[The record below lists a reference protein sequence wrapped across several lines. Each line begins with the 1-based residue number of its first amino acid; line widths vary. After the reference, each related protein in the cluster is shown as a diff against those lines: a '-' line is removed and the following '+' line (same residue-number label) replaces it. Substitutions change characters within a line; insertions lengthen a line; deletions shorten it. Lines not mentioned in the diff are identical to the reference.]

1 MVLQWW
7 KQGLGFI
14 LSLVATPNNINIIE
28 SHDISHKTCKGDAL
42 GGHSFVVK
50 RGRELCRATKAQLKV
65 RSSQPKDF
73 PMSPRPSKGST
84 TITTTY
90 LKDSQRQAPR
100 DSQSSI
106 HTQKEEITHENIL
119 LIHVQ

>member
-7 KQGLGFI
+7 KQGLSFI

-28 SHDISHKTCKGDAL
+28 SHDISHTTCNGDVL

-50 RGRELCRATKAQLKV
+50 RGRELCRATKAHLKV
-65 RSSQPKDF
+65 HSSQSMDF
-73 PMSPRPSKGST
+73 PMSPRPSKEST

-106 HTQKEEITHENIL
+106 HTQKRKSLMIIFF
-119 LIHVQ
+119 

>member
-28 SHDISHKTCKGDAL
+28 SHDISHKTCNGDAP

-50 RGRELCRATKAQLKV
+50 RGQELCRATKAHLKV
-65 RSSQPKDF
+65 RSFQSMDF
-73 PMSPRPSKGST
+73 PMSPRPSKKST

-100 DSQSSI
+100 DSESSI
-106 HTQKEEITHENIL
+106 NTQKRKSLMKIFF
-119 LIHVQ
+119 

>member
-14 LSLVATPNNINIIE
+14 LSLVATPNNINI
-28 SHDISHKTCKGDAL
+28 HDISHKTCNGDAL

-50 RGRELCRATKAQLKV
+50 RGRELCRATKAHLKV
-65 RSSQPKDF
+65 RSSQSMDF
-73 PMSPRPSKGST
+73 PMSQRPSKAST

-106 HTQKEEITHENIL
+106 NTQERKSLMKIL
-119 LIHVQ
+119 F

>member
-1 MVLQWW
+1 M
-7 KQGLGFI
+7 
-14 LSLVATPNNINIIE
+14 ST
-28 SHDISHKTCKGDAL
+28 KTCIGDVL

-50 RGRELCRATKAQLKV
+50 RGQELCRAKKAHLKV
-65 RSSQPKDF
+65 HSSQSMDF
-73 PMSPRPSKGST
+73 PMSPRPSKEST

-106 HTQKEEITHENIL
+106 HTQKRKS
-119 LIHVQ
+119 LIKYSSSPCAIDQLSPWS

>member
-7 KQGLGFI
+7 KQGLGII

-28 SHDISHKTCKGDAL
+28 SHDISHKTCNGDAL

-50 RGRELCRATKAQLKV
+50 RGRELCRATKAHLKV
-65 RSSQPKDF
+65 RSSQSKDF
-73 PMSPRPSKGST
+73 PMSPRPSKESP

-106 HTQKEEITHENIL
+106 NTQERKSLMKIL
-119 LIHVQ
+119 F

>member
-1 MVLQWW
+1 MVLQRW

-50 RGRELCRATKAQLKV
+50 RGRELCRATKAHLRV
-65 RSSQPKDF
+65 RSSQSMDF
-73 PMSPRPSKGST
+73 PMSPQSSKEST

-90 LKDSQRQAPR
+90 LRDSQRQAPK

-106 HTQKEEITHENIL
+106 HTQNRKSLMKIFF
-119 LIHVQ
+119 

>member
-28 SHDISHKTCKGDAL
+28 SHDISHKTCKGDAP

-50 RGRELCRATKAQLKV
+50 RGRELCRATKAHLKV
-65 RSSQPKDF
+65 CSSHLRISQCHRGHPKRV
-73 PMSPRPSKGST
+73 PQSPQHISRIVKDKHQETLNLQST
-84 TITTTY
+84 HKTGNH
-90 LKDSQRQAPR
+90 S
-100 DSQSSI
+100 
-106 HTQKEEITHENIL
+106 
-119 LIHVQ
+119 

>member
-1 MVLQWW
+1 MILQWW
-7 KQGLGFI
+7 KQGLRLI
-14 LSLVATPNNINIIE
+14 LSLVATPNNINLTK
-28 SHDISHKTCKGDAL
+28 SHDISHKTCKEDAP

-50 RGRELCRATKAQLKV
+50 RGRGFYSATKAHLKV
-65 RSSQPKDF
+65 RSSQSKDF
-73 PMSPRPSKGST
+73 PMSPRPSKESP

-106 HTQKEEITHENIL
+106 NTQEMKSLMKIFF
-119 LIHVQ
+119 

>member
-14 LSLVATPNNINIIE
+14 LSLVATLNNINIVL
-28 SHDISHKTCKGDAL
+28 SHDISHKTCNGDVL
-42 GGHSFVVK
+42 EGHSFVVK
-50 RGRELCRATKAQLKV
+50 RGRELCRATKAHLRV
-65 RSSQPKDF
+65 RSSQSMDF
-73 PMSPRPSKGST
+73 PMSPRPSKEST

-90 LKDSQRQAPR
+90 LKDSRRQAPR

-106 HTQKEEITHENIL
+106 HTQKRKSLMKIFF
-119 LIHVQ
+119 

>member
-14 LSLVATPNNINIIE
+14 LSLVATPNNINIVQ
-28 SHDISHKTCKGDAL
+28 SHDISHKTCNGDVL

-50 RGRELCRATKAQLKV
+50 RGQELCRATKAHLRV
-65 RSSQPKDF
+65 RSSQSMDF
-73 PMSPRPSKGST
+73 PMSLRPSKEST

-90 LKDSQRQAPR
+90 LKDSQRQAPK

-106 HTQKEEITHENIL
+106 HTQKRKSLMKIFF
-119 LIHVQ
+119 